1 MSVHLT
7 SKRKNNL
14 FFMSYLLLPL
24 SGIFYLLV
32 QLRFWLYKV
41 GFFKIYVSEIPV
53 IVVGNITIGGTGKTP
68 IVISMVKHFES
79 QGKTVGVV
87 SRGYKGDYS
96 HKVLEVTS
104 TTDPQECG
112 DEPALIAQ
120 NTNAII
126 VVAKKRAEAVK
137 HLTNNEKV
145 DVIISDDGLQHYAMG
160 RDIEIAVIDG
170 VNRFGNGLLLPV
182 GPLREPVKRLKSV
195 DIIINNGASLDGE
208 MNCEIKAESFVN
220 IASEESQPLNY
231 FKDKECYAVAGIG
244 NPTKF
249 FKLLDELGVR
259 SKNKAFVDHHRFVA
273 EDFAFAED
281 YPIIMTSKDCVKCRH
296 FATDQMWYLSV
307 HAELNSDFY
316 QQLESKL

>member
-1 MSVHLT
+1 MSLHIT
-7 SKRKNNL
+7 SKRKNK
-14 FFMSYLLLPL
+14 FFLMNYLLLPL

-41 GFFKIYVSEIPV
+41 GFFKIYISKIPV
-53 IVVGNITIGGTGKTP
+53 IVVGNITVGGTGKTP

-87 SRGYKGDYS
+87 SRGYKGNYL

-120 NTNAII
+120 NTNAKI
-126 VVAKKRAEAVK
+126 VVAKKRVEAVK
-137 HLTNNEKV
+137 HLTDNEKV

-170 VNRFGNGLLLPV
+170 VNRFGNGFLLPA
-182 GPLREPVKRLKSV
+182 GLLREPVKRLKSV

-208 MNCEIKAESFVN
+208 LNCEIKAESFVN

>member
-53 IVVGNITIGGTGKTP
+53 IVVGNITVGGTGKTP
-68 IVISMVKHFES
+68 IVMAMVKHFES

-87 SRGYKGDYS
+87 SRGYKGNYS
-96 HKVLEVTS
+96 DEILEVTS
-104 TTDPQECG
+104 ATTPQECG

-120 NTNAII
+120 NTNAKI
-126 VVAKKRAEAVK
+126 VVAKKRSEAVK
-137 HLTNNEKV
+137 HLTKNEKV

-170 VNRFGNGLLLPV
+170 VNRFGNGFFLPA

-195 DIIINNGASLDGE
+195 DMIINNGASQDGE
-208 MNCEIKAESFVN
+208 LSCEIKAESFVN
-220 IASEESQPLNY
+220 IANAESQPLTY

-244 NPTKF
+244 DPTKF
-249 FKLLDELGVR
+249 FKLLADLGVR
-259 SKNKAFVDHHRFVA
+259 SKNKAFVDHHKFVA
-273 EDFAFAED
+273 EDFVFAKD
-281 YPIIMTSKDCVKCRH
+281 YPVIMTSKDCVKCRH
-296 FATDQMWYLSV
+296 FATDQMWYLAV

>member
-1 MSVHLT
+1 M
-7 SKRKNNL
+7 N
-14 FFMSYLLLPL
+14 YLLLPL

-41 GFFKIYVSEIPV
+41 GFFKIYISKIPV
-53 IVVGNITIGGTGKTP
+53 IVVGNITVGGTGKTP

-87 SRGYKGDYS
+87 SRGYKGNYL

-120 NTNAII
+120 NTNAKI
-126 VVAKKRAEAVK
+126 VVAKKRVEAVK
-137 HLTNNEKV
+137 HLTDNEKV

-170 VNRFGNGLLLPV
+170 VNRFGNGFLLPA
-182 GPLREPVKRLKSV
+182 GLLREPVKRLKSV

>member
-1 MSVHLT
+1 MSLHIT
-7 SKRKNNL
+7 SKRKNK
-14 FFMSYLLLPL
+14 FFLMNYLLLPL

-41 GFFKIYVSEIPV
+41 GFFKIYISKIPV
-53 IVVGNITIGGTGKTP
+53 IVVGNITVGGTGKTP

-170 VNRFGNGLLLPV
+170 VNRFGNGFLLPA
-182 GPLREPVKRLKSV
+182 GLLREPVKRLKSV

-249 FKLLDELGVR
+249 FKLLDELGVQ
-259 SKNKAFVDHHRFVA
+259 SKNKSFVDHHRFVA

>member
-1 MSVHLT
+1 MSLHIT
-7 SKRKNNL
+7 SKRKNK
-14 FFMSYLLLPL
+14 FFLVNYLLLPL

-41 GFFKIYVSEIPV
+41 GFFKIYISKIPV

-195 DIIINNGASLDGE
+195 DIIINNGAKLDGE
-208 MNCEIKAESFVN
+208 LNCEIKAESFVN
-220 IASEESQPLNY
+220 IANEESQPLTY

-249 FKLLDELGVR
+249 FKLLDELGVQ
-259 SKNKAFVDHHRFVA
+259 SKNKSFVDHHRFVA
-273 EDFAFAED
+273 EDFAFAKD
-281 YPIIMTSKDCVKCRH
+281 YPVIMTSKDCVKCRH

>member
-1 MSVHLT
+1 MSLHIT
-7 SKRKNNL
+7 SKRKNK
-14 FFMSYLLLPL
+14 FFLMNYLLLPL

-41 GFFKIYVSEIPV
+41 GFFKIYISKIPV
-53 IVVGNITIGGTGKTP
+53 IVVGNITVGGTGKTP

-170 VNRFGNGLLLPV
+170 VNRFGNGFLLPA
-182 GPLREPVKRLKSV
+182 GLLREPVKRLKSV

-208 MNCEIKAESFVN
+208 LNCEIKAESFVN

-296 FATDQMWYLSV
+296 FATDQMWYLSI

>member
-1 MSVHLT
+1 MV
-7 SKRKNNL
+7 
-14 FFMSYLLLPL
+14 
-24 SGIFYLLV
+24 
-32 QLRFWLYKV
+32 YKV
-41 GFFKIYVSEIPV
+41 GFFKIYISKIPV

-170 VNRFGNGLLLPV
+170 VNRFGNGFLLPA
-182 GPLREPVKRLKSV
+182 GLLREPVKRLKSV
-195 DIIINNGASLDGE
+195 DIIINNGANLDGE
-208 MNCEIKAESFVN
+208 LNCEIKAESFVN

-244 NPTKF
+244 DPTKF
-249 FKLLDELGVR
+249 FKLLDDLGVR

-273 EDFAFAED
+273 EDFAFAEN

-296 FATDQMWYLSV
+296 FATNQMWYLSV

>member
-1 MSVHLT
+1 M
-7 SKRKNNL
+7 N
-14 FFMSYLLLPL
+14 YLLLPL

-41 GFFKIYVSEIPV
+41 GFFKIYISKIPV
-53 IVVGNITIGGTGKTP
+53 IVVGNITVGGTGKTP

-87 SRGYKGDYS
+87 SRGYKGNYL
-96 HKVLEVTS
+96 HNVLEVTS

-120 NTNAII
+120 NTNAKI
-126 VVAKKRAEAVK
+126 VVAKKRVEAVK
-137 HLTNNEKV
+137 HLTDNEKV

-170 VNRFGNGLLLPV
+170 VNRFGNGFLLPA
-182 GPLREPVKRLKSV
+182 GLLREPVKRLKSV
-195 DIIINNGASLDGE
+195 DIIINNGANLDGE
-208 MNCEIKAESFVN
+208 LNCEIKAESFVN

>member
-1 MSVHLT
+1 M
-7 SKRKNNL
+7 N
-14 FFMSYLLLPL
+14 YLLLPL

-41 GFFKIYVSEIPV
+41 GFFKIYISKIPV
-53 IVVGNITIGGTGKTP
+53 IVVGNITVGGTGKTP

-87 SRGYKGDYS
+87 SRGYKGNYL

-120 NTNAII
+120 NTNAKI
-126 VVAKKRAEAVK
+126 VVAKKRVEAVK
-137 HLTNNEKV
+137 HLTDNEKV

-170 VNRFGNGLLLPV
+170 VNRFGNGFLLPA
-182 GPLREPVKRLKSV
+182 GLLREPVKRLKSV
-195 DIIINNGASLDGE
+195 DIIINNGANLDGE
-208 MNCEIKAESFVN
+208 LNCEIKAESFVN

>member
-1 MSVHLT
+1 MSLHIT
-7 SKRKNNL
+7 SKRKNK
-14 FFMSYLLLPL
+14 FFLVNYLLLPL

-41 GFFKIYVSEIPV
+41 GFFKIYISKIPV

-87 SRGYKGDYS
+87 SRGYKGDYL

-195 DIIINNGASLDGE
+195 DIIINNGAKLDGE
-208 MNCEIKAESFVN
+208 LNCEIKAESFVN
-220 IASEESQPLNY
+220 IANEESQPLTY

-249 FKLLDELGVR
+249 FKLLDELGVQ
-259 SKNKAFVDHHRFVA
+259 SKNKSFVDHHRFVA

-296 FATDQMWYLSV
+296 FATDQMWYLAV

-316 QQLESKL
+316 QQLGSKL

>member
-1 MSVHLT
+1 MSLHIT
-7 SKRKNNL
+7 SKRKNK
-14 FFMSYLLLPL
+14 FFLMNYLLLPL

-41 GFFKIYVSEIPV
+41 GFFKIYISKIPV
-53 IVVGNITIGGTGKTP
+53 IVVGNITVGGTGKTP

-87 SRGYKGDYS
+87 SRGYKGNYL

-120 NTNAII
+120 NTNAKI
-126 VVAKKRAEAVK
+126 VVAKKRVEAVK
-137 HLTNNEKV
+137 HLTDNEKV

-170 VNRFGNGLLLPV
+170 VNRFGNGFLLPA
-182 GPLREPVKRLKSV
+182 GLLREPVKRLKSV
-195 DIIINNGASLDGE
+195 DIIINNGANLDGE
-208 MNCEIKAESFVN
+208 LNCEIKAESFVN